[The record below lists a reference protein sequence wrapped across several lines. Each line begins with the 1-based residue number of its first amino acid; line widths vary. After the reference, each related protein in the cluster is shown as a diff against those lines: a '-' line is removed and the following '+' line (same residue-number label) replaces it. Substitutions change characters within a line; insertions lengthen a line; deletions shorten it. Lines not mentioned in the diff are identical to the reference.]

1 MNDQEKINSNPYWDH
16 RFETDWEGAGG
27 REQSRFFA
35 RVAIEAMP
43 QWLVHEV
50 RRNKL
55 SVCDWGC
62 AQGDGTAAL
71 AQMLSW
77 DVTGVDFSGP
87 AIDRARQQYANVKYS
102 HENFLELPDRP
113 KFDVVFSSNT
123 LEHFEDPW
131 SVFDKIANYA
141 SRFIVLLLPY
151 REFER
156 HPEHDVT
163 FDTVN
168 IPLAPTGDWVLAH
181 HAVVNTATME
191 PTYWRGY
198 QVLLIYARPPQLAAQ
213 SIMLVDVAHAEA
225 DASSNVVK
233 IQDQQAIAEAAA
245 AEEATALKQ
254 ELAQTRSDLESQKA
268 HLADIEGTVQQNS
281 ERLDSLDSRDS
292 QPAAQSAVPGDF
304 ARGDAGA
311 SNEAAKSRELMA
323 AADAASESVAFLKQE
338 LAQARSDLE
347 GQKSR
352 VADVEAESRRNAER
366 VHFLEYR
373 ERTLMDEVSTMVGS
387 RSWRL
392 TAPLRAV
399 RRVPGWLR
407 RRQQDVKYAYSHG
420 GLSNVAARSLAY
432 IPRHMKR
439 AALASAPVVSAS
451 KPLVLRGPREKR
463 LLPDVFVFGIIDW
476 HFRIQRPQH
485 LAREFARAGHRVYYF
500 TNHFEDSKEL
510 GFTVERLDESLP
522 LYQVKLKVEGAP
534 AIYFAAP
541 TDQAIAQM
549 LDGMTDFRDWS
560 GTDRCVT
567 LVQHAY
573 WFELAKHQQSQCLAY
588 DCMDHHEGF
597 GNVPQE
603 LLDLEEHTMKRADLL
618 VATSGWLEE
627 HAHKYNRNVAVV
639 RNAGQYSHF
648 CDAPEE
654 RYTDPRGRKIIGY
667 YGAIAEWFDAD
678 LVARVA
684 QAFPDALVLLV
695 GSDTAN
701 VGARLREF
709 SNVEMTGEVPYAR
722 LPYYLYAFDVCIM
735 PFKVIPLTLATN
747 PVKVYEYLAS
757 GRPVVSVDLPEMAQF
772 QDLVDVADTH
782 DGFIE
787 NVRRTLA
794 ALPDSAD
801 TIARRKSFAASQTW
815 AHRVHD
821 FREAIQALPRPRVS
835 AIVLTYNNL
844 GLTKD
849 CLDSLEKHSDDV
861 DLEIVIV
868 DNASSDGSP
877 EFLSSWAA
885 SRSNVKLILNSDN
898 RGFAGG
904 NNQGL
909 EAASGDY
916 LVILNN
922 DTVVTRGW
930 AWRMVNHLRDVPEMG
945 LVGPLT
951 NNIGNEARVE
961 TQYTTLDDLHVEAEQ
976 ITERNLGTWFE
987 IRTAAFFCAMLP
999 RSTYERCGPISED
1012 YGLGFFEDDDYCRRV
1027 QAAGLIVAC
1036 AEDAFVHHH
1045 LSASF
1050 DKLGAERKRAL
1061 FEKNRAIYEAKWG
1074 KWTPHQYRLKNTAD
1088 KKA

>member
-1 MNDQEKINSNPYWDH
+1 MNDQDKINSNPYWDH
-16 RFETDWEGAGG
+16 RFETNWEDAGG

-50 RRNKL
+50 RRSKL

-71 AQMLSW
+71 EQMLSW

-87 AIDRARQQYANVKYS
+87 AIERARQQYGNVKFS

-113 KFDVVFSSNT
+113 KFDVLFSSNT
-123 LEHFEDPW
+123 LEHFESPW

-141 SRFIVLLLPY
+141 SKFVVLLLPY

-168 IPLAPTGDWVLAH
+168 IPLVPHGDWVLAH
-181 HAVVNTATME
+181 HAVINTSVME

-213 SIMLVDVAHAEA
+213 SIMLVDVAHVGA
-225 DASSNVVK
+225 DASNVK
-233 IQDQQAIAEAAA
+233 PQDQLATADTVGAEG
-245 AEEATALKQ
+245 ATALKQ
-254 ELAQTRSDLESQKA
+254 ELAQARSDLESQKA
-268 HLADIEGTVQQNS
+268 HIADIEGAVQQNS
-281 ERLDSLDSRDS
+281 ERLDSLDS
-292 QPAAQSAVPGDF
+292 AQAIVET
-304 ARGDAGA
+304 
-311 SNEAAKSRELMA
+311 SNEVAKLRDQLA
-323 AADAASESVAFLKQE
+323 TARAASEQMAALQQE
-338 LAQARSDLE
+338 LTQARSDLE
-347 GQKSR
+347 SQKSH
-352 VADVEAESRRNAER
+352 VAEVESTSRRHAER

-373 ERTLMDEVSTMVGS
+373 ERTLMEEVDTLLGS

-392 TAPLRAV
+392 TAPLRAF

-407 RRQQDVKYAYSHG
+407 RRQQDVKYAYAHG
-420 GLSNVAARSLAY
+420 GLSNVATRSLAY

-439 AALASAPVVSAS
+439 AASVSAPVVSAS
-451 KPLVLRGPREKR
+451 KPLPLRGPREQR

-500 TNHFEDSKEL
+500 TNHFEDSKEP

-541 TDQAIAQM
+541 TDRAIAQIM
-549 LDGMTDFRDWS
+549 NGMMQFRDWS
-560 GTDRCVT
+560 GTDRCLT

-573 WFELAKHQQSQCLAY
+573 WFEIAKRMQSQCLSY

-603 LLDLEEHTMKRADLL
+603 LLDLEERTMKRADLL

-654 RYTDPRGRKIIGY
+654 RFTDPRGRKIIGY

-747 PVKVYEYLAS
+747 PVKVYEYLAA

-772 QDLVDVADTH
+772 LDLVKVADTH
-782 DGFIE
+782 EGFVE
-787 NVRRTLA
+787 EVRQTLS

-801 TIARRKSFAASQTW
+801 TVDRRKSFAASQTW

-821 FREAIQALPRPRVS
+821 FRDAIQALPRPRVS

-844 GLTKD
+844 GLTKN

-861 DLEIVIV
+861 DLEIVVV
-868 DNASSDGSP
+868 DNASSDGSQ

-885 SRSNVKLILNSDN
+885 SRSNVKLLLNSEN
-898 RGFAGG
+898 LGFAGG

-909 EAASGDY
+909 AAASGDY

-930 AWRMVNHLRDVPEMG
+930 AWRMVNHLRDSPEIG

-961 TQYTTLDDLHVEAEQ
+961 TRYSTLTDMHVEAEQ
-976 ITERNLGTWFE
+976 ITERNLGAWFE
-987 IRTAAFFCAMLP
+987 FKTAAFFCAMLP

-1027 QAAGLIVAC
+1027 QEAGLIVAC
-1036 AEDAFVHHH
+1036 AEDVFVHHH

-1074 KWTPHQYRLKNTAD
+1074 KWTPHQYRITNTSD

>member
-1 MNDQEKINSNPYWDH
+1 MSDQEKINSNPYWDH
-16 RFETDWEGAGG
+16 RFETDWEDAGG

-50 RRNKL
+50 CRNKL

-71 AQMLSW
+71 VQMLSW

-87 AIDRARQQYANVKYS
+87 AIERARRQYGNVKFS

-113 KFDVVFSSNT
+113 KFDVLFSSNT
-123 LEHFEDPW
+123 LEHFERPW
-131 SVFDKIANYA
+131 SVFEKIANYA
-141 SRFIVLLLPY
+141 SRFVVLLLPY

-168 IPLAPTGDWVLAH
+168 IPLAPNDDWVLAH
-181 HAVVNTATME
+181 HAVVNTSALDL
-191 PTYWRGY
+191 TYWRGY
-198 QVLLIYARPPQLAAQ
+198 QVLLVYARPPQLAAL
-213 SIMLVDVAHAEA
+213 SVMLADVAHADGGAPQDPLATA
-225 DASSNVVK
+225 DTVGTER
-233 IQDQQAIAEAAA
+233 AIA
-245 AEEATALKQ
+245 LKH
-254 ELAQTRSDLESQKA
+254 ELT
-268 HLADIEGTVQQNS
+268 
-281 ERLDSLDSRDS
+281 
-292 QPAAQSAVPGDF
+292 
-304 ARGDAGA
+304 
-311 SNEAAKSRELMA
+311 
-323 AADAASESVAFLKQE
+323 
-338 LAQARSDLE
+338 QARAELE
-347 GQKSR
+347 RQKSR
-352 VADVEAESRRNAER
+352 VAEVESTSRRNAER

-373 ERTLMDEVSTMVGS
+373 ERTLTEEINTLLGS

-392 TAPLRAV
+392 TAPLRAF

-407 RRQQDVKYAYSHG
+407 RRQQDVKYAYVHG
-420 GLSNVAARSLAY
+420 GLSNVASRSLAY
-432 IPRHMKR
+432 IPKHMKR
-439 AALASAPVVSAS
+439 AVAGAAPVVSAS
-451 KPLVLRGPREKR
+451 KPLQLRAPREQR

-485 LAREFARAGHRVYYF
+485 IAREFARAGHRVYYF
-500 TNHFEDSKEL
+500 TNHFEDSKEP
-510 GFTVERLDESLP
+510 GFVVERLDESLP
-522 LYQVKLKVEGAP
+522 LYQIKLKVEGAP

-541 TDQAIAQM
+541 TDRAIAQM
-549 LDGMTDFRDWS
+549 MDGMAQFRDWS
-560 GTDRCVT
+560 GTDRCLT

-573 WFELAKHQQSQCLAY
+573 WFELAKRQQSQCLSY

-603 LLDLEEHTMKRADLL
+603 LLDLEAHTMRRADLL
-618 VATSGWLEE
+618 VATSAWLEE
-627 HAHKYNRNVAVV
+627 HARQYNRNVAVV

-648 CDAPEE
+648 CDAPDE
-654 RYTDPRGRKIIGY
+654 RFTDPRGRKIIGY
-667 YGAIAEWFDAD
+667 YGAIAEWFDAE
-678 LVARVA
+678 LVAHVA
-684 QAFPDALVLLV
+684 EAFPDTLVLLV
-695 GSDTAN
+695 GADTAN

-722 LPYYLYAFDVCIM
+722 LPYFLYSFDVCIM
-735 PFKVIPLTLATN
+735 PFKVMPLTLATN

-772 QDLVDVADTH
+772 HELVEVADTH

-787 NVRRTLA
+787 KVRGELA
-794 ALPDSAD
+794 ALRGGDD
-801 TIARRKSFAASQTW
+801 MVARRKRFAASQTW

-844 GLTKD
+844 GLTKN
-849 CLDSLEKHSDDV
+849 CLDNLEKHSDDV

-868 DNASSDGSP
+868 DNASSDGSQA
-877 EFLSSWAA
+877 FLSSWAEC
-885 SRSNVKLILNSDN
+885 RPNVKLILNSEN
-898 RGFAGG
+898 LGFAAG

-909 EAASGDY
+909 AVASGDY

-930 AWRMVNHLRDVPEMG
+930 AWRMVNHLRDSPEIG

-961 TQYTTLDDLHVEAEQ
+961 TRYSTLDDMHIEAEQ
-976 ITERNLGTWFE
+976 ITERNLGMWFE
-987 IRTAAFFCAMLP
+987 FRTAAFFCAMLP

-1012 YGLGFFEDDDYCRRV
+1012 YGLGFFEDDDYCRRI
-1027 QAAGLIVAC
+1027 QEAGLIVAC
-1036 AEDAFVHHH
+1036 AEDAFVHHY

-1074 KWTPHQYRLKNTAD
+1074 KWTPHGYRITNTAG